1 MKKAPP
7 RRGLYCPALQ
17 PAVTLLRPSSP
28 AAGSGCAAAVPA
40 AVAAAGR
47 VRAPPADHAGSAG
60 NSDCAAGPSRISGS
74 RGRDAAVEAI
84 LCRAGLNP
92 CGDLHTNPSRLH
104 CSAKTA
110 LFFRAFAR
118 AAMLIPG
125 WNRLMSTSEDGAVIS
140 MNMGRCAATV
150 TGVLRSLKNVIGSLY
165 SDTETTAPAL
175 WHYVNYVAVFR
186 PGSASFR
193 ML

>member
-28 AAGSGCAAAVPA
+28 AAGSGCVAAVPA

-47 VRAPPADHAGSAG
+47 GHAPPADHAGPVG

-104 CSAKTA
+104 CSDTTA
-110 LFFRAFAR
+110 LFFR
-118 AAMLIPG
+118 
-125 WNRLMSTSEDGAVIS
+125 
-140 MNMGRCAATV
+140 
-150 TGVLRSLKNVIGSLY
+150 
-165 SDTETTAPAL
+165 
-175 WHYVNYVAVFR
+175 VFR
-186 PGSASFR
+186 PRCHAYSWMESAHVHLRRWPSHQHEHGPMRGNCDRRSAQSQKRDWFA
-193 ML
+193 LLL